1 MKIASASAR
10 PVIVPLLV
18 VFAVQVVLSPFF
30 SLAAIAQWQRGSTYT
45 TQPYV
50 PGRPV
55 FGSPAYNPGLIN
67 RGTGLAPAYAPYYSV
82 PQATAAGN
90 YLINANQ
97 FWRSESGYYYPW
109 VNNSAY
115 GQIIYAPQVNQ
126 APTAQVPPLSTVFA
140 DLLNYLDQKKA
151 QGVISLS
158 DYQHLRRR
166 ATDLQTKYFSLRTA
180 AEGSIDERDEAQI
193 RRDLD
198 ELGAE
203 VAKSVKT

>member
-1 MKIASASAR
+1 MM
-10 PVIVPLLV
+10 PLLAGL
-18 VFAVQVVLSPFF
+18 AVQTLFLPVLPLSVG
-30 SLAAIAQWQRGSTYT
+30 AQQLGRAGVGYV
-45 TQPYV
+45 QPYI
-50 PGRPV
+50 PGRPIA
-55 FGSPAYNPGLIN
+55 SPYYNPGLLN
-67 RGTGLAPAYAPYYSV
+67 RGGYAPVYAPSYSI

-109 VNNSAY
+109 VDNSVY

-126 APTAQVPPLSTVFA
+126 APAPQAPPLSTIFA
-140 DLLNYLDQKKA
+140 DLLNYLEQKKA

-166 ATDLQTKYFSLRTA
+166 ATDLQSKYFSLRTA
-180 AEGSIDERDEAQI
+180 AEGSIDARDEAQI

-203 VAKSVKT
+203 VAKSVKV

>member
-1 MKIASASAR
+1 MKIARANAR
-10 PVIVPLLV
+10 PIIVPLLA
-18 VFAVQVVLSPFF
+18 VFAVQALLFPLLPLS
-30 SLAAIAQWQRGSTYT
+30 ANAQWSRGSTYT
-45 TQPYV
+45 TQPYA
-50 PGRPV
+50 RPAL
-55 FGSPAYNPGLIN
+55 GSPAYNPGLIN
-67 RGTGLAPAYAPYYSV
+67 RAGGFAPAYAPAYSL
-82 PQATAAGN
+82 PQATPGGN
-90 YLINANQ
+90 FLINANPY
-97 FWRSESGYYYPW
+97 WHADSGYYYPW

-126 APTAQVPPLSTVFA
+126 APTVQVPPLSTVFG
-140 DLLNYLDQKKA
+140 DLLNYLDQKKT

-180 AEGSIDERDEAQI
+180 AEGAIDERDEASI

-203 VAKSVKT
+203 VAKSVRT